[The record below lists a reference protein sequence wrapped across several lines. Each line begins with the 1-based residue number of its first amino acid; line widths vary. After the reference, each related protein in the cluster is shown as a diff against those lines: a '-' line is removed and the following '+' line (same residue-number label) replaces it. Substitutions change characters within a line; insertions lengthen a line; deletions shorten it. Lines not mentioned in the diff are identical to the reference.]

1 MPSISASSS
10 ASLLDAVIAKQ
21 DAQNQ
26 KQIKILETV
35 QDVAKAQGE
44 AAVEL
49 IESAGSVIDVRA

>member
-1 MPSISASSS
+1 
-10 ASLLDAVIAKQ
+10 VIAKQ

-35 QDVAKAQGE
+35 QDVAKAQGA